1 MKVAVIGAGYV
12 GVVTAAGFAEF
23 GNEVVCVDKIPEK
36 VEMLRKG
43 EIPFY
48 EPGLQELVNKNI
60 KEGRLTFTTDTPQA
74 IQDSLVIFIA
84 VGTPPRGDGSADL
97 SYVEEVAK
105 EIAANLNDYK
115 VVVTKSTVPVGT
127 SLKIKEII
135 EANKNNSTNFDV
147 ASNPEFLREGSAVYD
162 FMHPDRVVIGTESD
176 AAKAILRDLYRPLY
190 LRETP
195 FVFTDLKTSELIKYA
210 SNSFLAMKISF
221 INEIAN
227 LCDALGAD
235 VHVVAKGMGLDGR
248 IGPKFLHPGPGY
260 GGSCFPKDTLALLKM
275 AQEVGYHFRLVE
287 ATVQVNQAQQ
297 ERAVEKIRQALGGE
311 LQGKVVGFLGLSF
324 KPNTDDIRESPA
336 LKVAKRLLEEGVVL
350 RVFDPAAMKNA
361 SEVLGDGCV
370 YCKDSYDAAQ
380 GAEALV
386 VATEWNQFRNLNLAK
401 AKEVMKGNVLVD
413 LRNVYEPDKAR
424 ALGFQYTG
432 MGRR

>member
-1 MKVAVIGAGYV
+1 MRVAVIGAGYV

-23 GNEVVCVDKIPEK
+23 GNEVICVDKIPEK
-36 VEMLRKG
+36 VEMLKKG

-48 EPGLQELVNKNI
+48 EPGLKELVAKNL
-60 KEGRLTFTTDTPQA
+60 KEERLGFTTDSGKA
-74 IQDSLVIFIA
+74 IRDALVIFIA

-97 SYVEEVAK
+97 SYVKEVAE
-105 EIAANLNDYK
+105 EISENLTDYK

-127 SLKIKEII
+127 SIRIEEII
-135 EANKNNSTNFDV
+135 DSHKSNDTQFDV

-162 FMHPDRVVIGTESD
+162 FMHPDRVVIGTHSD

-190 LRETP
+190 LRDTP

-221 INEIAN
+221 INEMAN
-227 LCDALGAD
+227 LCDALDAD

-260 GGSCFPKDTLALLKM
+260 GGSCFPKDTVALLKM
-275 AQEVGYHFRLVE
+275 AQEIGYNFQLVN
-287 ATVQVNQAQQ
+287 ATIQVNQRQR
-297 ERAVEKIRQALGGE
+297 EMAVEKIRRAVGGK
-311 LQGKVVGFLGLSF
+311 LSGVTVGLLGLSF

-336 LKVAKRLLEEGVVL
+336 LAIAQSLIEEGCML
-350 RVFDPAAMKNA
+350 RVFDPAAMHN
-361 SEVLGDGCV
+361 SVQVLGSKCV
-370 YCKDSYDAAQ
+370 YCEDSYDAAA
-380 GAEALV
+380 GSKVLI
-386 VATEWNQFRNLNLAK
+386 VATEWNQFRNLNLIK
-401 AKEVMKGNVLVD
+401 AKELMSDNILVD
-413 LRNVYEPDKAR
+413 LRNVYDPEKVKE
-424 ALGFQYTG
+424 LGFQYWG